1 MKDKK
6 DIKSLVKKLTE
17 KAKIILKK
25 IVSFLLNPHLLICFG
40 IAWMITNGWS
50 YLFLFFGS
58 IFKIRWMF
66 VVATAYLGF
75 LWIPFTPEKIV
86 TVIISIFLLKIIFPN
101 DTRTLAILEKDFKK
115 LKDSLK
121 LKKNK
126 RKKHNADEGSGDGS
140 TDDRTASDRSEGEDV
155 SSDDG
160 SDGSK
165 DSKTVGIKNNGEDED
180 GENGEEGEENGI
192 NGISRGANLPG
203 SEGGEAAH

>member
-140 TDDRTASDRSEGEDV
+140 TDDRTASDRSDGEDE

-160 SDGSK
+160 LDSSKGSK
-165 DSKTVGIKNNGEDED
+165 IVGIKTSGED
-180 GENGEEGEENGI
+180 GENGEEDEEKGI
-192 NGISRGANLPG
+192 NDVSRGAHLSG